1 MERGKR
7 ILVATSDK
15 DEECRICRFLSEDE
29 GHKVKVVESGQEAVQ
44 DILGGEIDLA
54 VIDLELNKVTGLEVI
69 EKVKKS
75 KVEVPLIVIS
85 GDSSVQTGSKV
96 VEKGVFYYL
105 YKPVEME
112 MLGEVVNA
120 ALKRFSKT
128 NNIYKEK

>member
-29 GHKVKVVESGQEAVQ
+29 GHKVKVVESGQEAVH

-69 EKVKKS
+69 EKVKR
-75 KVEVPLIVIS
+75 
-85 GDSSVQTGSKV
+85 
-96 VEKGVFYYL
+96 
-105 YKPVEME
+105 
-112 MLGEVVNA
+112 A
-120 ALKRFSKT
+120 RWRCH
-128 NNIYKEK
+128 